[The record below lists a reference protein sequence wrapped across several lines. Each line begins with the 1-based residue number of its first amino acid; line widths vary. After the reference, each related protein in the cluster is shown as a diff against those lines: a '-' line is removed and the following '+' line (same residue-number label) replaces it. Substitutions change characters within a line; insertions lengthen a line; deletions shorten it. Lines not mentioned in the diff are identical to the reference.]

1 MEKFNEPV
9 GRKPSYEN
17 LLKKISEITAFFVF
31 LTGIFVFLT
40 WKFEIFISFHKS
52 FSPMSANTA
61 FSFILTGISLWM
73 VQTKRVSFIFYYLS
87 RICAFIVFVIAIITI
102 SEYLFNVNLYI
113 DEILCKQNYGF
124 ERYPGRMSPSSALN
138 FMLIGMV
145 IIFLDMERPAGYRP
159 AQYIILMVG
168 VNSFLSVIGYLLGI
182 VSLFTIGLYKP
193 VAFHTAICFLF
204 VSISVIMSR
213 PDRGFIKIFT
223 GNNIAAYM
231 LRHILFISFSIPVL
245 LSLLCFFCRIGGIY
259 SVSLGFIIFL
269 SSNLIVFSFLLYF
282 ASHLLNNLERKF
294 NKVTNDLKISEE
306 KFHSLVSC
314 AQDAIIILEEGKIVF
329 CNDSAIKIFGY
340 SYEEVRGKE
349 FHMFLSSNLYSTSE
363 KVDISTIHTG
373 EDYSIS
379 SKICEFVAL
388 KKNGHEFS
396 AELSITAVKLDD
408 KWTTIGII
416 RDVSK
421 YKKYCEKLEKN
432 NKEMENTVNRLTEE
446 LLKISLKLKEV
457 EYEKSI
463 YRISQNKTS

>member
-1 MEKFNEPV
+1 MEKLNEPV
-9 GRKPSYEN
+9 VRGQSYEN
-17 LLKKISEITAFFVF
+17 LLKKISEIIAFSVF
-31 LTGIFVFLT
+31 FTGIFVFLT
-40 WKFEIFISFHKS
+40 WKFNIFMSFHHS

-73 VQTKRVSFIFYYLS
+73 VQTKRVNPIFYYLS
-87 RICAFIVFVIAIITI
+87 RICAFIVFLIAIITI

-113 DEILCKQNYGF
+113 DELLCTQSYGF

-138 FMLIGMV
+138 FILIGMA
-145 IIFLDMERPAGYRP
+145 IMFLDMERPAGYIP

-168 VNSFLSVIGYLLGI
+168 VNSFLSIIGYLFGI
-182 VSLFTIGLYKP
+182 VSLFTVGLYKP
-193 VAFHTAICFLF
+193 VAFHSAICFLF

-213 PDRGFIKIFT
+213 PDRGFMKIFT
-223 GNNIAAYM
+223 GNNVAAHM
-231 LRHILFISFSIPVL
+231 LRYILVVSFSTPVL
-245 LSLLCFFCRIGGIY
+245 VGFLCFFCRIGGIY
-259 SVSLGFIIFL
+259 SVSSSFLIFL
-269 SSNLIVFSFLLYF
+269 LSNLIVFVFLLYF
-282 ASHLLNNLERKF
+282 TSSLLNNFEFKF

-340 SYEEVRGKE
+340 SYEEVNGKE

-363 KVDISTIHTG
+363 KLDLSTIHTG

-379 SKICEFVAL
+379 SKVCEFVAL
-388 KKNGHEFS
+388 KKNGHEFA

-421 YKKYCEKLEKN
+421 YRKYCEKLEKN
-432 NKEMENTVNRLTEE
+432 NKEMEHTVNRLTEE
-446 LLKISLKLKEV
+446 LLKISLKLKKV
-457 EYEKSI
+457 EFERGN
-463 YRISQNKTS
+463 YRAEQDKAS